1 MGFVSRVDRSTCAG
15 VGSKVA
21 GDSTFRT
28 VICPGIDGKSIE
40 REELNH
46 ERPDNKGLPGKW
58 QESRCQECYRRV
70 SIETL
75 VAATNYVTVGRR
87 AASTF

>member
-28 VICPGIDGKSIE
+28 VMCPDIDGKSIE

-46 ERPDNKGLPGKW
+46 ERPDNKGLPVSGK
-58 QESRCQECYRRV
+58 RV
-70 SIETL
+70 D
-75 VAATNYVTVGRR
+75 AKNATAGFR
-87 AASTF
+87 

>member
-1 MGFVSRVDRSTCAG
+1 VDRSTCAG

-28 VICPGIDGKSIE
+28 VMCPGIDGKSIE

-46 ERPDNKGLPGKW
+46 ERPDNKGLPVSGK
-58 QESRCQECYRRV
+58 RV
-70 SIETL
+70 D
-75 VAATNYVTVGRR
+75 AKNATAG
-87 AASTF
+87 F

>member
-1 MGFVSRVDRSTCAG
+1 MEFVSRVDRSTCAG

-28 VICPGIDGKSIE
+28 VMCPGIDGKSVE

-46 ERPDNKGLPGKW
+46 ERPDNTGLPVSGKRVDE
-58 QESRCQECYRRV
+58 ESKGH
-70 SIETL
+70 T
-75 VAATNYVTVGRR
+75 
-87 AASTF
+87 TFAF